1 MRIHVSA
8 FVIGVAL
15 LQQQANLYAP
25 SICILT
31 FCACLVGLIL
41 FIVFWRRE
49 LHGLARKI
57 CVVALFLVSG
67 FSYASLYAHYALQNQ
82 LPAAL
87 EVQDITMIGVVDSL
101 PQQLEQGVRFQ
112 FSVERVISEAVAF
125 QDFPKKISLG
135 WYSPRGTS
143 NTDQKKTVEA
153 TPEIKPGQRW
163 QLTARLQRPHGNANP
178 YGFDYEVWLLEQG
191 VRATGTVRESDDLP
205 NVKQEDFVSGIGY
218 AIDRVRYAL
227 REKIHAA
234 LPNNPYTGVIVALVI
249 GDQREIAQSDWKIFN
264 RTGIGHLISI
274 SGLHIT
280 MISGMF
286 AGLIFALWRR
296 SFFTQSQLPLL
307 IPAQKIAAIAGACMA
322 LFYVSLAGFGV
333 PAQRTLVMLLVVAL
347 AMLSGR
353 AISISAVLFVA
364 LGTVVVFDP
373 WAVLWPGFWLS
384 FGAVAVLLYVTNGR
398 TEKSDQTTREKMRSI
413 LRNATRTQYA
423 VTVGLI
429 PLSLLLFAQISLVS
443 PIANAVAIPLI
454 SFVVTPLALLGT
466 LLPAPMASWVFQ
478 LAHWLIVQL
487 VHFLNLLSVESLAI
501 WATPTPSFL
510 VFVLALLGT
519 AWLLAPRGWPHR
531 SLGLVCWLPIICSSP
546 SAPQMGEM
554 RVTAFDV
561 GQGMAVLVE
570 TAHHRVLY
578 DTGPYYSPESD
589 GGSRVILP
597 YLSARGIRA
606 LDLMVV
612 SHNDNDHSGGAL
624 SLNAA
629 LQISTTLTS
638 LKTESPIVFSAK
650 NHVRCEARQKWRWDD
665 VEFEMLQPFA
675 VSYESEKW
683 KPNARSCTLKIST
696 KKHSLLLPGDIEAV
710 QEDELLHMT
719 PEKLP
724 STVLLAP
731 HHGSGTSSTP
741 EFLKAVHPE
750 IAIFQV
756 GYNNRYHHP
765 KPDVFERYEN
775 FGIKRLRTD
784 ASGALSL
791 YFGNALT
798 FSEYRK
804 THARYWY
811 SQ

>member
-1 MRIHVSA
+1 MRIQISA

-15 LQQQANLYAP
+15 LQQQADLFAP
-25 SICILT
+25 SICILA
-31 FCACLVGLIL
+31 FCACLFGLVS
-41 FIVFWRRE
+41 IVFWRRDA
-49 LHGLARKI
+49 LVMTRKI
-57 CVVALFLVSG
+57 CLAALFFSLG

-82 LPAAL
+82 LAAAFEGQ
-87 EVQDITMIGVVDSL
+87 EVTMIGVVDSL
-101 PQQLEQGVRFQ
+101 PQQLDEGVRFQ
-112 FSVERVISEAVAF
+112 FSVESVISGSILSK
-125 QDFPKKISLG
+125 DFPKKISLG
-135 WYSPRGTS
+135 WYSKLGAS
-143 NTDQKKTVEA
+143 NTDQKQPVDS

-163 QLTARLQRPHGNANP
+163 RLTARLQRPHGNANP

-191 VRATGTVRESDDLP
+191 VRATGTVRENIQVPHLRMD
-205 NVKQEDFVSGIGY
+205 DFVSGIGHSIDRLRY
-218 AIDRVRYAL
+218 AI
-227 REKIHAA
+227 REKIHAS
-234 LPNNPYTGVIVALVI
+234 LPNNPYAGVIVALVI

-264 RTGIGHLISI
+264 RTGVGHLISI

-280 MISGMF
+280 MVSGMF
-286 AGLIFALWRR
+286 AGLIFVLWRR
-296 SFFTQSQLPLL
+296 SFFTQSQFPLL
-307 IPAQKIAAIAGACMA
+307 IPAQKVAAIAGASMA
-322 LFYVSLAGFGV
+322 LFYVALAGFGV
-333 PAQRTLVMLLVVAL
+333 PAQRTLVMLIVVAL
-347 AMLSGR
+347 AMLGGR

-373 WAVLWPGFWLS
+373 WSILWPGFWLS
-384 FGAVAVLLYVTNGR
+384 FGAVAALLYVTLGR
-398 TEKSDQTTREKMRSI
+398 TEKTDQSTREKLRSM
-413 LRNATRTQYA
+413 LRSALLTQYA

-443 PIANAVAIPLI
+443 PLANAIAIPLV
-454 SFVVTPLALLGT
+454 SFVITPLALLGA
-466 LLPAPMASWVFQ
+466 LLPSPIATWVFQ
-478 LAHWLIVQL
+478 MTHWLIVQL
-487 VHFLNLLSVESLAI
+487 VHFLNLLSVDSLAI
-501 WATPTPSFL
+501 WATPTPSFFYFL
-510 VFVLALLGT
+510 LAILGT
-519 AWLLAPRGWPHR
+519 AWLLAPRGWPYR
-531 SLGLVCWLPIICSSP
+531 KLGLVCWLPIICSSP
-546 SAPQMGEM
+546 SAPQMGDM

-570 TAHHRVLY
+570 TANHRLLY

-597 YLSARGIRA
+597 YLSARGIPA

-624 SLNAA
+624 SLHAA
-629 LQISTTLTS
+629 LKIAVTMTS
-638 LKTESPIVFSAK
+638 LKTDSPIIFSAK
-650 NHVRCEARQKWRWDD
+650 NHVRCEAGQKWRWDE
-665 VEFEMLQPFA
+665 VEFEILQPFA

-696 KKHSLLLPGDIEAV
+696 KKFSLLLPGDIEAV

-724 STVLLAP
+724 ATVLLAP

-765 KPDVFERYEN
+765 KAEVLERYDN
-775 FGIKRLRTD
+775 FGIMRLRTD

-791 YFGNALT
+791 YFRDTLT
-798 FSEYRK
+798 YSEYRK
-804 THARYWY
+804 SHARYWY
-811 SQ
+811 AR

>member
-1 MRIHVSA
+1 M
-8 FVIGVAL
+8 
-15 LQQQANLYAP
+15 
-25 SICILT
+25 
-31 FCACLVGLIL
+31 
-41 FIVFWRRE
+41 
-49 LHGLARKI
+49 LARKI
-57 CVVALFLVSG
+57 CIGTLFFVLG
-67 FSYASLYAHYALQNQ
+67 FSYASLYAHLALQDQ

-87 EVQDITMIGVVDSL
+87 EAQDIAMIGVVDSL

-112 FSVERVISEAVAF
+112 FSVERVISESVDF
-125 QDFPKKISLG
+125 KDFPKKVSLG
-135 WYSPRGTS
+135 WYSALGAS
-143 NTDQKKTVEA
+143 STDQKRTA
-153 TPEIKPGQRW
+153 AAMPDIKPGQRW
-163 QLTARLQRPHGNANP
+163 RLTARLQRPHGNANP

-191 VRATGTVRESDDLP
+191 VRATGTVRESDDFSNL
-205 NVKQEDFVSGIGY
+205 KQEDFVPGIAHAVNRIRY
-218 AIDRVRYAL
+218 AI
-227 REKIHAA
+227 REKIHAS
-234 LPNNPYTGVIVALVI
+234 LPNNPYAGVIVALVI

-280 MISGMF
+280 MVSGMF
-286 AGLIFALWRR
+286 AGFIFVLWRR
-296 SFFTQSQLPLL
+296 SFFTQSQFPLL
-307 IPAQKIAAIAGACMA
+307 IPAQKVAAIAGASMA
-322 LFYVSLAGFGV
+322 LFYVALAGFGV
-333 PAQRTLVMLLVVAL
+333 PAQRTLVMLIVVAL
-347 AMLSGR
+347 AMLGGR

-373 WAVLWPGFWLS
+373 WSILWPGFWLS
-384 FGAVAVLLYVTNGR
+384 FGAVAALLYVTLGR
-398 TEKSDQTTREKMRSI
+398 TEKTDQSTREKLRSM
-413 LRNATRTQYA
+413 LRSALLTQYA

-443 PIANAVAIPLI
+443 PLANAIAIPLV
-454 SFVVTPLALLGT
+454 SFVITPLALLGA
-466 LLPAPMASWVFQ
+466 LLPSPIATWVFQ
-478 LAHWLIVQL
+478 MTHWLIVQL
-487 VHFLNLLSVESLAI
+487 VHFLNLLSVDSLAI
-501 WATPTPSFL
+501 WATPTPSFFYFL
-510 VFVLALLGT
+510 LAILGT
-519 AWLLAPRGWPHR
+519 AWLLAPRGWPYR
-531 SLGLVCWLPIICSSP
+531 KLGLVCWLPIICSSP
-546 SAPQMGEM
+546 SAPQMGDM

-570 TAHHRVLY
+570 TANHRLLY

-597 YLSARGIRA
+597 YLSARGIPA

-624 SLNAA
+624 SLHAA
-629 LQISTTLTS
+629 LKIAVTMTS
-638 LKTESPIVFSAK
+638 LKTDSPIIFSAK
-650 NHVRCEARQKWRWDD
+650 NHVRCEAGQKWRWDE
-665 VEFEMLQPFA
+665 VEFEILQPFA

-696 KKHSLLLPGDIEAV
+696 KKFSLLLPGDIEAV

-724 STVLLAP
+724 ATVLLAP

-765 KPDVFERYEN
+765 KAEVLERYDN
-775 FGIKRLRTD
+775 FGIMRLRTD

-791 YFGNALT
+791 YFRDTLT
-798 FSEYRK
+798 YSEYRK
-804 THARYWY
+804 SHARYWY
-811 SQ
+811 AR